1 MANFAL
7 SDNAQEY
14 IVHGSRRAPLYAN
27 KGDEFLLATWGVL
40 PEYPQ
45 CTARNAVHNNIEH
58 SKRYMNR
65 HFLCSHVPGSESE
78 EKIILLRKPINDKL
92 LIENILLLLLR

>member
-1 MANFAL
+1 MNWTNDTDFCGNKNLEYFLANFAQ

-45 CTARNAVHNNIEH
+45 CTARNAVHNNIE
-58 SKRYMNR
+58 Y
-65 HFLCSHVPGSESE
+65 
-78 EKIILLRKPINDKL
+78 
-92 LIENILLLLLR
+92 